1 MLAGEVRDRASPA
14 KQQEDKN
21 MFDKTYRNKAG
32 KSFTEGKKFRINDFF
47 DYYNTLTIDEWDEA
61 IRMAAKRGVDIS
73 NIKPYIRI
81 YGHEDDFLPLEF
93 VEIREKLIA
102 MHCPDNPMTWLPAA
116 IISREEQRKEIE
128 DLYASLGVP
137 VPDFWKRRLW

>member
-1 MLAGEVRDRASPA
+1 MIKRIETKLERASR
-14 KQQEDKN
+14 KG
-21 MFDKTYRNKAG
+21 R
-32 KSFTEGKKFRINDFF
+32 SFESMTFF

>member
-1 MLAGEVRDRASPA
+1 
-14 KQQEDKN
+14 

-102 MHCPDNPMTWLPAA
+102 THCPDNPMTWLPAA